1 MRNIEKENERILIAY
16 IAALFVVIAFCVFP
30 AYAVGNNAGMLSKQ
44 QPVTVN
50 IPLKH
55 IIKGYADKKTIFTFT
70 LTADKKTNPMP
81 EGSNGGIKSVSIKGN
96 TGFVDFGDITYTTP
110 GEYYYTITRTITKE
124 KDLKQDNA
132 VYKVRVIATNR
143 GTGSLVIQ
151 KKGQDGKAGGIV
163 YTDKFTGSNNSAN
176 NKKTTNDDND
186 ASKNKRNAAA
196 GGSTSGNGT
205 NNGSGSGRNSSP
217 ISNIGK
223 KLEDTVNEAAKTGDP
238 TELFMPCF
246 TLVTSLALM
255 SVLLK
260 RKRRENAYSR
270 LLRNAGI

>member
-30 AYAVGNNAGMLSKQ
+30 AYAVGNNTGALSKQ

-70 LTADKKTNPMP
+70 LTADKKANPMP

-96 TGFVDFGDITYTTP
+96 TGFV
-110 GEYYYTITRTITKE
+110 E
-124 KDLKQDNA
+124 
-132 VYKVRVIATNR
+132 TNR

-163 YTDKFTGSNNSAN
+163 YTDKFAGSNNAGN
-176 NKKTTNDDND
+176 NKNSNGDND
-186 ASKNKRNAAA
+186 PSKNKNNTAA